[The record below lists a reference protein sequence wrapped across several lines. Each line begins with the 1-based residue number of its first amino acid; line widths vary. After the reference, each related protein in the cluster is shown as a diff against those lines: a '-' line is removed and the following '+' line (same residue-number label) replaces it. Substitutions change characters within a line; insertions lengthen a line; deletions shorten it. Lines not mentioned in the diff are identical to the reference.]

1 MNLPLANGK
10 YRRSGRMLAG
20 LLGIMALA
28 ISLFH
33 AYLWYQYD
41 GTRPLRPDASSGRL
55 YPLNTHGHVVYL
67 NKQEDAKLTRLT
79 ILTFSLFGTAILMDL
94 LLVVRKTNPWEK
106 KQW

>member
-20 LLGIMALA
+20 LLGIMALS
-28 ISLFH
+28 ISQFYV
-33 AYLWYQYD
+33 YLWYQYD
-41 GTRPLRPDASSGRL
+41 DTRPLRPDASSGRL